1 MRFDTPI
8 YFQTVQQGAYDP
20 KTGNYAPETVTEVK
34 GYASVTDSSAET
46 LNLIYGQIKQGS
58 RIIRLQTP
66 YKEPF
71 SRIRIG
77 NTIYRVDR
85 MRRLR
90 TKQTFIV
97 SEVQQNGET

>member
-8 YFQTVQQGAYDP
+8 YFQKSVKGAYNRE
-20 KTGNYAPETVTEVK
+20 TGNYAPPTITETKV
-34 GYASVTDSSAET
+34 YASVTESSAET
-46 LNLIYGQIKQGS
+46 LNFVYGQIKQG
-58 RIIRLQTP
+58 ILTIRLQTP

-97 SEVQQNGET
+97 SEVQQNGEA